1 MFKST
6 EIGADDSTS
15 VWYVQDTKG
24 AIWRVDLAHSHTVK
38 PPQRL
43 FSFHAG
49 KINAVDVCP
58 LAHLA
63 ATTGDDGTVRVHD
76 YLNKTTIASIRGEVD
91 GNGTSVV
98 WAPVNV
104 CVQAHLIK
112 LYQKYCRCS

>member
-6 EIGADDSTS
+6 EIGADESQS
-15 VWYVQDTKG
+15 IWYVQDTKG

-49 KINAVDVCP
+49 KVNAVDVCP
-58 LAHLA
+58 LAHYA
-63 ATTGDDGTVRVHD
+63 ASTGDDGSVRVYD
-76 YLNKTTIASIRGEVD
+76 YQTRATLASVRGEVD
-91 GNGTSVV
+91 GIGTCLI

-104 CVQAHLIK
+104 RNLFLDFGGPVLFSF
-112 LYQKYCRCS
+112 L